1 MARYLIQAASNRR
14 EALAAPHDLAVWVR
28 GVVEKLGGNL
38 ESLDY
43 TIGEE
48 DLVLIMEMPDEASMA
63 AFSELA
69 STANKLHVARVSALI
84 RPEAARIALSRGNG
98 LVEAVRP
105 SAPPPV
111 AEAAYGPPIEEPS
124 DLPEVRY
131 EPEPVYE
138 EAAPAE
144 DAAIMS
150 SMSARLGDVPPG
162 AYGLVA
168 GRFTRF
174 SELAAFSETV
184 QALPGIQGVTIQQFL
199 RGMVSMR
206 IQYDSPTPLLTRLQE
221 LRQFKPEVREV
232 GPAQYEMLIFAES
245 RGASLSG
252 KLAPASP
259 AVPSLARPE
268 EPVPA
273 DPTDAA
279 FAEAAPPEP
288 AWPVPPT
295 ASEVAASPSTSEVAA
310 EPACIPESAPAQARE
325 AGDGAGAYPATRVLP
340 AAVAQSGSGLLHP
353 AMVRAAPTQ
362 PAPAASRTRPRWG
375 LSSLA
380 AVFVGILR

>member
-14 EALAAPHDLAVWVR
+14 EVLAAPHDLALWVR
-28 GVVEKLGGNL
+28 DVVEKLGGKL

-48 DLVLIMEMPDEASMA
+48 DLVLIVEMPDEASMA

-69 STANKLHVARVSALI
+69 STANKLHVGRVSALI

-105 SAPPPV
+105 SPPPV
-111 AEAAYGPPIEEPS
+111 AEAAYGPPIEDPS
-124 DLPEVRY
+124 DLPGVRY

-138 EAAPAE
+138 DAAPAE

-184 QALPGIQGVTIQQFL
+184 QAL
-199 RGMVSMR
+199 RS
-206 IQYDSPTPLLTRLQE
+206 
-221 LRQFKPEVREV
+221 
-232 GPAQYEMLIFAES
+232 
-245 RGASLSG
+245 
-252 KLAPASP
+252 
-259 AVPSLARPE
+259 
-268 EPVPA
+268 
-273 DPTDAA
+273 
-279 FAEAAPPEP
+279 
-288 AWPVPPT
+288 
-295 ASEVAASPSTSEVAA
+295 
-310 EPACIPESAPAQARE
+310 
-325 AGDGAGAYPATRVLP
+325 
-340 AAVAQSGSGLLHP
+340 
-353 AMVRAAPTQ
+353 
-362 PAPAASRTRPRWG
+362 
-375 LSSLA
+375 
-380 AVFVGILR
+380 